1 MRLPEK
7 FLTKMKNL
15 MMSEKEFE
23 DFLNSFLG
31 STYKGLRVN
40 TLKIDVQDF
49 LDISPFELEC
59 IEWTDDGFYYH
70 ENEQPRP
77 GKHPYYNAG
86 LYYIQEPSAMYPA
99 SVLSPQS
106 GDKVLDLCAAPGG
119 KTIQLASYMKG
130 KGILICNEINSD
142 RAKVLVR
149 NVELYGIK
157 NIIVINEPSE
167 KLSTKFTGY
176 FDKILVDAPCS
187 GEGMFKKDENAIKS
201 WKKHDSSHY
210 TETQLAILKDADKM
224 LKPGGK
230 IVYSTC
236 TFSPEENEDVIS
248 KFLDQCKG
256 YSVLDIPKFAGIE
269 DGRPE
274 WSSGNPL
281 LQKTARLWP
290 HLVKG
295 EGHYTALLQKSSE
308 HNYESC
314 SNGNPDLPVYPK
326 RLNDSPKFKNNILI
340 DPPPEYEYFEG
351 TSLNYKLS
359 EIIKEDW
366 VFYFSIP
373 SIAKGNENPKVNVSG
388 NIKHLYYL
396 PADSPN
402 LSGLRVPKQ
411 GLYLGECKNGK
422 FTPSHSFLCTLKKC
436 DFKMTVDFPTCSR
449 EVDSFLKCETPQFDI
464 EALIDIGTFRFKSKN
479 GFIAFCVD
487 GNPLGWVKYSTGVLK
502 NLYPK
507 GWRILK

>member
-157 NIIVINEPSE
+157 NVIVINESSE
-167 KLSTKFTGY
+167 KLSTKLVGY

-187 GEGMFKKDENAIKS
+187 GEGMFKKIRYRS
-201 WKKHDSSHY
+201 
-210 TETQLAILKDADKM
+210 
-224 LKPGGK
+224 
-230 IVYSTC
+230 
-236 TFSPEENEDVIS
+236 
-248 KFLDQCKG
+248 
-256 YSVLDIPKFAGIE
+256 
-269 DGRPE
+269 
-274 WSSGNPL
+274 
-281 LQKTARLWP
+281 
-290 HLVKG
+290 
-295 EGHYTALLQKSSE
+295 
-308 HNYESC
+308 
-314 SNGNPDLPVYPK
+314 
-326 RLNDSPKFKNNILI
+326 
-340 DPPPEYEYFEG
+340 
-351 TSLNYKLS
+351 
-359 EIIKEDW
+359 
-366 VFYFSIP
+366 
-373 SIAKGNENPKVNVSG
+373 
-388 NIKHLYYL
+388 
-396 PADSPN
+396 
-402 LSGLRVPKQ
+402 
-411 GLYLGECKNGK
+411 
-422 FTPSHSFLCTLKKC
+422 
-436 DFKMTVDFPTCSR
+436 
-449 EVDSFLKCETPQFDI
+449 
-464 EALIDIGTFRFKSKN
+464 
-479 GFIAFCVD
+479 
-487 GNPLGWVKYSTGVLK
+487 
-502 NLYPK
+502 
-507 GWRILK
+507 